1 MKILAKVITTIS
13 VATVLATSGSEF
25 EPVKKSYIDI
35 AFK

>member
-1 MKILAKVITTIS
+1 MKRLAKIITTIS
-13 VATVLATSGSEF
+13 VAAVLSMSASAF